1 MRIAVCDDEAMF
13 TQDFTAIIKKLYQS
27 LEMTVDEFLDGET
40 LLESFQNEPYDIVFL
55 DIEMP
60 ETDGIALAKQ
70 LRQQNEDVSIVFVT
84 GYAEYAIKGY
94 GFNVLRYLMKPV
106 GENEI
111 REILEYVL
119 EKQNSQKFIWLT
131 NRDGTHK
138 VKVSNLL
145 LIEAHNQNLIFNT
158 ISESIEVRGN
168 INKYEEELKT
178 DGFFRSHRSYIIA
191 LDKVTKI
198 SENEVMVANK
208 FRVPIARARKQ
219 KFHSAFF
226 SFVNKEAF

>member
-1 MRIAVCDDEAMF
+1 MRIAVCDDEVTF
-13 TQDFTAIIKKLYQS
+13 TNDFTAIIKKLYQS
-27 LEMTVDEFLDGET
+27 LEMTVDEFLDSKSFMK
-40 LLESFQNEPYDIVFL
+40 SFQNEPYDIVFL

-60 ETDGIALAKQ
+60 ETDGIALARQ
-70 LRQQNEDVSIVFVT
+70 LRQQNEDVSIVFVI

-106 GENEI
+106 SENEI

-138 VKVSNLL
+138 IKVSNLL